1 MPAIDDDDVY
11 RMLLSMMM
19 NIVVLMVVIMET
31 AMMIMATTLLMLM
44 TTMMTDLYRVGREVY
59 ADEGVKEP
67 VDGHKLGE
75 PQRLKFLGGV
85 QIVAD
90 EGSLRVLPLL
100 GADLVTAV
108 EHLDVEEV
116 GDNDDSDDEYEDT
129 TMRV

>member
-75 PQRLKFLGGV
+75 PQGLKFLGGV

-100 GADLVTAV
+100 GADLITAI

-116 GDNDDSDDEYEDT
+116 
-129 TMRV
+129 